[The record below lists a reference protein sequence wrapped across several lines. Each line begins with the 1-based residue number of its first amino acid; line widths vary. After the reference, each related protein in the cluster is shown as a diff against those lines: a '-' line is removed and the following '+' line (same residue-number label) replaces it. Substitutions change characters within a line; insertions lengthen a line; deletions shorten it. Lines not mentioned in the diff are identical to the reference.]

1 MPASVSSLPPPG
13 GLGPT
18 EVCSRG
24 QSGRQGLGGWGGGIL
39 ATGRDLLLQRPEVP
53 SPTPQLDLQRQGP
66 HSLGNASSV
75 LSTQKFINTG

>member
-53 SPTPQLDLQRQGP
+53 SPTPSWTSKGRALTLLEMPAQC
-66 HSLGNASSV
+66 
-75 LSTQKFINTG
+75 